1 VAEPLARTLML
12 QGTSS
17 SVGKS
22 YLVTGLCRLYAR
34 RGLRVAPF
42 KAQNMALNAAVTP
55 DGAEIG
61 RAQAVQAE
69 AAGVV
74 PEVAMNPVLLKAEGD
89 RTCQVVLMG
98 RPLGSYGAG
107 EMVALRARLWP
118 RVRAALDQLRR
129 RFDLV
134 VIEGAGSPAEVNLR
148 RGEIV
153 NMRVAKAAGAPVLL
167 VGDVDRG
174 GVFAALLGTLGLL
187 PPSQRRRVAGL
198 IVNRFRGDP
207 ALFAEGVAFLERRSG
222 LPVLGVVPH
231 LDQVRL
237 PAEDSLE
244 LPLLVSRPAGAVLD
258 VAVVHLGRISNFDE
272 LQPLADEPGVGLRL
286 VSRGEEL
293 GRPDLVVLPGTKTT
307 IRDLERLRAGGLAQA
322 ILDARE
328 AGTAVLGICGGYQM
342 LGRHIDDPEGV
353 EEGGSVPGL
362 GLLPTRTRFRPGKVT
377 VLRRGRAL
385 GGPGLL
391 ARAGGLEVR
400 GYEIHMGRVRGG
412 QLPVWDLGDQREG
425 CRSPDG
431 WVVGTS
437 LHGVLAGPRLR
448 RSILESL
455 AERRGVRLPP
465 PAPPP
470 PDPYDAL
477 ADALEAALD
486 VEALDRILGLGPG
499 GRR

>member
-1 VAEPLARTLML
+1 VAERPARTLML

-22 YLVTGLCRLYAR
+22 YLAAGLCRLYAR

-61 RAQAVQAE
+61 RAQAAQAE
-69 AAGVV
+69 AAGVT
-74 PEVAMNPVLLKAEGD
+74 PEAAMNPILLKAEGD

-98 RPLGSYGAG
+98 RPLGTYHATQ
-107 EMVALRARLWP
+107 MPALRQRLWP
-118 RVRAALDQLRR
+118 QVRDALNHLRQ

-153 NMRVAKAAGAPVLL
+153 NMRVAKEADAPVLL
-167 VGDVDRG
+167 IGNVDQG
-174 GVFAALLGTLGLL
+174 GVFAALLGTLSLL
-187 PPSQRRRVAGL
+187 RAAERRRVAGL

-207 ALFAEGVAFLERRSG
+207 ALFADGVAFLERRAR

-231 LDQVRL
+231 LEHVRL

-244 LPLLVSRPAGAVLD
+244 LPLLPYRSRTTVLD
-258 VAVVHLGRISNFDE
+258 LAIVRLERISNFDE
-272 LQPLADEPGVGLRL
+272 LQPLRLEPGVGLRL
-286 VSRGEEL
+286 VAHGDEL
-293 GRPDLVVLPGTKTT
+293 GQPDLVILPGTKTT
-307 IRDLERLRAGGLAQA
+307 LRDLERLRANGLVEA
-322 ILDARE
+322 IRRARE

-342 LGRHIDDPEGV
+342 LGRSIDDPDGV
-353 EEGGSVPGL
+353 ELAGSACGL
-362 GLLPTRTRFRPGKVT
+362 GLLPTWTRFEPGKVT
-377 VLRRGRAL
+377 VLRRGRVL

-391 ARAGGLEVR
+391 SRAGGLEVQ
-400 GYEIHMGRVRGG
+400 GYEIHAGRVGG
-412 QLPVWDLGDQREG
+412 EQLPVWDLGHHREG

-431 WVVGTS
+431 WVLGTS
-437 LHGVLAGPRLR
+437 LHGVLASPQLR
-448 RSILESL
+448 RAILEAL
-455 AERRGVRLPP
+455 AERRGARLPP
-465 PAPPP
+465 PAPAP

-486 VEALDRILGLGPG
+486 LATLDRIVGLAPG
-499 GRR
+499 EGR